1 MNEVKISFGGI
12 MKTIERIIIKMVII
26 QFIFLLI
33 CQVFF
38 HKFNA
43 FPELKEI
50 TQYEG
55 VTENNFSELLETF
68 NSRSD

>member
-1 MNEVKISFGGI
+1 
-12 MKTIERIIIKMVII
+12 MKTIERIMIKIVII
-26 QFIFLLI
+26 QFVFLLFT
-33 CQVFF
+33 QMFF
-38 HKFNA
+38 HKYNA

-68 NSRSD
+68 NGR